1 MISARCTLAVNR
13 ALAKERTANVVANP
27 TAVTRA
33 FKTRILHTHDVL
45 RGTLWGENEQWWG
58 HVPMG
63 YGYPVDN
70 LITACRR
77 ERGADS
83 GTN

>member
-13 ALAKERTANVVANP
+13 ALAKKRTANVVANP

-45 RGTLWGENEQWWG
+45 RGTLWGENEQRRG

-63 YGYPVDN
+63 NGYPVDN
-70 LITACRR
+70 LISRR
-77 ERGADS
+77 ERGAES

>member
-1 MISARCTLAVNR
+1 
-13 ALAKERTANVVANP
+13 VVAKP

-33 FKTRILHTHDVL
+33 LRTRILHTHDVL
-45 RGTLWGENEQWWG
+45 RGTLWGENEQRRG

-63 YGYPVDN
+63 NGYPVDN
-70 LITACRR
+70 LITAGR
-77 ERGADS
+77 ERGAES